1 MNNNFKH
8 MKILIDN
15 GHGSNT
21 PGKCSP
27 DKSLREYAWSREIAS
42 RIVTALKARGYDAER
57 IVTEE
62 TDVSLT
68 ERCRRA
74 NNWCAK
80 LGASNVIFVSI
91 HSNAAGGDG
100 KWKTA
105 GGFCVYTSP
114 GKTKADDLATAIWN
128 TANEVL
134 KPYIDR
140 FPLLKA
146 HGAYDSKQKPM
157 RADWSDGDP
166 DYEAR
171 FTVLTGTKCPAI
183 LTESLFQ
190 DNKAD
195 VAFLLSEEG
204 KKAIT
209 DLHVE
214 GIIKYLKSIK

>member
-1 MNNNFKH
+1 

-15 GHGSNT
+15 GHGYDT

-27 DKSLREYAWSREIAS
+27 DKSLREYKWAREIA
-42 RIVTALKARGYDAER
+42 RMIVASLTARGYDAEL
-57 IVTEE
+57 VVPEE
-62 TDVSLT
+62 NDIGLT

-74 NNWCAK
+74 NAVCAK

-100 KWKTA
+100 KWKSA
-105 GGFCVYTSP
+105 GGWCVYTSP
-114 GKTKADDLATAIWN
+114 GKTRADELATELWN
-128 TANEVL
+128 AADRILAPYKEDFAVL
-134 KPYIDR
+134 KQQ
-140 FPLLKA
+140 
-146 HGAYDSKQKPM
+146 GAYDSKQKPM

-171 FTVLTGTKCPAI
+171 FTVLTKTKCPAA

-195 VAFLLSEEG
+195 VQFLLSEDG
-204 KKAIT
+204 KKLIT
-209 DLHVE
+209 QLHVD
-214 GIIKYLKSIK
+214 GIISYIKKHQK

>member
-1 MNNNFKH
+1 

-15 GHGSNT
+15 GHGVNT

-27 DKSLREYAWSREIAS
+27 DKRLREYAWSREIAS
-42 RIVTALKARGYDAER
+42 RIVAELKARGYDAER

-62 TDVSLT
+62 TDISLT

-74 NNWCAK
+74 NAWCAK
-80 LGASNVIFVSI
+80 LGTKNVIFVSI

-105 GGFCVYTSP
+105 GGWCVYTSP
-114 GKTKADDLATAIWN
+114 GKTKADDLATVLWN
-128 TANEVL
+128 TAQVVL
-134 KPYIDR
+134 KPYIDN
-140 FPLLKA
+140 FAVLKQNKE
-146 HGAYDSKQKPM
+146 YDSRQVPM

-171 FTVLTGTKCPAI
+171 FTVLTRTNCPAV

-195 VAFLLSEEG
+195 ANFLLSENG
-204 KKAIT
+204 KKLIT
-209 DLHVE
+209 QLHVD
-214 GIIKYLKSIK
+214 GIINYLKQYA

>member
-1 MNNNFKH
+1 

-21 PGKCSP
+21 PGKHSP
-27 DKSLREYAWSREIAS
+27 DMRLREYKWAREIAT
-42 RIVTALKARGYDAER
+42 RIVNALKAKGYDAER
-57 IVTEE
+57 VVTEE
-62 TDVSLT
+62 TDVSLS

-80 LGASNVIFVSI
+80 LGTSNVIFVSI

-100 KWKTA
+100 KWKSA
-105 GGFCVYTSP
+105 GGWCVYTSP
-114 GKTKADDLATAIWN
+114 GKTKADDLATILWN
-128 TANEVL
+128 TAQEEL
-134 KPYIDR
+134 KPYIDK
-140 FPLLKA
+140 FPVLKA
-146 HGAYDSKQKPM
+146 QGAYDSKQKPM

-171 FTVLTGTKCPAI
+171 FTVLTGTKCPAV

-195 VAFLLSEEG
+195 VDFLLSEAG
-204 KKAIT
+204 KQVIVN
-209 DLHVE
+209 LHVK
-214 GIIKYLKSIK
+214 GIIKYIQTLKK